1 MAPISASGPLP
12 AWPAL
17 LVGAGATL
25 LRRRAGALPA
35 TGLSGHF
42 GIDRIDL
49 AQVAR
54 YRTLFG
60 TPGSHVPLTYFYLLA
75 QRAQLA
81 LMLDQRFPHRLPGLL
96 HTGNA
101 LRLHAL
107 PRADSAVELQVSVLP
122 HSGSSGMPGVVFSVE
137 LQQSGRP
144 LVSCRSEYRRPGK
157 NPDKQPRPNQA
168 ETLPE
173 SHWQTGWIVDQ
184 SLIRRYARVS
194 GDCNP
199 IHLAAWLAR
208 ACGFRRAI
216 AHGMYAVGQA
226 AAGIER
232 RTGRPV
238 TAITADFRRPIQLP
252 ARATFG
258 FGPACAMQGDYR
270 VLLPDEQRLALSGS
284 WETGMGLSVQ
294 SDAESPP

>member
-17 LVGAGATL
+17 LLGAGTTL
-25 LRRRAGALPA
+25 LRRRADALPA
-35 TGLSGHF
+35 TGLGGHF
-42 GIDRIDL
+42 GINCIDL
-49 AQVAR
+49 AQVAS
-54 YRTLFG
+54 YRKLFG
-60 TPGSHVPLTYFYLLA
+60 IPGTHIPLTYFYLLA

-81 LMLDQRFPHRLPGLL
+81 LMLDPRFPHPLPGLL

-107 PRADSAVELQVSVLP
+107 PRVDSALELQVSVLP
-122 HSGSSGMPGVVFSVE
+122 RPESGGAPGVVFNVE

-157 NPDKQPRPNQA
+157 KPVRAARPG
-168 ETLPE
+168 EPESLPE
-173 SHWQTGWIVDQ
+173 SYWQAGWVIDQ

-208 ACGFRRAI
+208 AFGFRRAI

-226 AAGIER
+226 AAGIEV

-238 TAITADFRRPIQLP
+238 TAITADFRRPIPLP
-252 ARATFG
+252 ARASFG
-258 FGPACAMQGDYR
+258 FGPACAMQGAYG

-284 WETGMGLSVQ
+284 WETGMGLAVQ
-294 SDAESPP
+294 SDAEFQP